1 MASITINLSNEQLS
15 RLQELARSNQVSPE
29 EFLGVSIED
38 LLTSPKKDFPQA
50 SSYVLKKNVELYRRL
65 A

>member
-1 MASITINLSNEQLS
+1 MASITINLSNKRLS
-15 RLQELARSNQVSPE
+15 RLQKLAQKNQVSPE
-29 EFLGVSIED
+29 ELLYESIED
-38 LLTSPKKDFPQA
+38 LLTNHKKDFTQA